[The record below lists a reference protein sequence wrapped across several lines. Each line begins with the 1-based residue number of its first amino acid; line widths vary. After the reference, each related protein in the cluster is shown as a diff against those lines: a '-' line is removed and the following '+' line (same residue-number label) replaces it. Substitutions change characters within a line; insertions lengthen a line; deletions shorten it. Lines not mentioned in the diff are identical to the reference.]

1 MKKTVSLST
10 GNWLICDCLKRKA
23 GRRGL
28 TIEQIG
34 YEASMTTDT
43 VKGRIRNLLG
53 KKYVERIEGSRPT
66 TYRCLLKELPPP
78 TESPQ
83 ERLLK
88 RAAEQH
94 RERNAAI
101 AHAAFAMDRMIRSCA
116 VVAQRELRN
125 AIGANEANGI
135 QTKAAFA
142 VQQPD
147 ANGDAEA
154 SEGDR
159 EANQAADRR
168 RGFEVFGGVPRRTV
182 LSACAGCVPS

>member
-1 MKKTVSLST
+1 MKKMVSLST

-66 TYRCLLKELPPP
+66 TYRCLLKDLPAP

-83 ERLLK
+83 ERILK
-88 RAAEQH
+88 QATERN
-94 RERNAAI
+94 RERSVAI
-101 AHAAFAMDRMIRSCA
+101 AHAAFAVDQMIRSCMT
-116 VVAQRELRN
+116 VA
-125 AIGANEANGI
+125 
-135 QTKAAFA
+135 
-142 VQQPD
+142 
-147 ANGDAEA
+147 
-154 SEGDR
+154 
-159 EANQAADRR
+159 
-168 RGFEVFGGVPRRTV
+168 
-182 LSACAGCVPS
+182 

>member
-1 MKKTVSLST
+1 MKKKVSLSS

-66 TYRCLLKELPPP
+66 TYRCLLKDLPAP

-83 ERLLK
+83 ERILK
-88 RAAEQH
+88 QAAERN
-94 RERNAAI
+94 RERSAAI
-101 AHAAFAMDRMIRSCA
+101 AHAALAVDQMIRSCMT
-116 VVAQRELRN
+116 VA
-125 AIGANEANGI
+125 
-135 QTKAAFA
+135 
-142 VQQPD
+142 
-147 ANGDAEA
+147 
-154 SEGDR
+154 
-159 EANQAADRR
+159 
-168 RGFEVFGGVPRRTV
+168 
-182 LSACAGCVPS
+182 